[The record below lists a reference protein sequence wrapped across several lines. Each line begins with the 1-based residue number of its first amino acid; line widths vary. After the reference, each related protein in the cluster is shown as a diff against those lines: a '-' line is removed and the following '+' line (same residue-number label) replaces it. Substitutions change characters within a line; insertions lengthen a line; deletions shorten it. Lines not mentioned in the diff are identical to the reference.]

1 MKKLIVIVVTVLCT
15 ACSAQ
20 KTNPMKTF
28 DIDIFNKNKNQS
40 NRTIDTLKNGTI
52 IERRES
58 INFYEEFIKEKESF
72 FEKYSRFYKNGKLQL
87 EGQFLYNDFQKGI
100 WREYD
105 KEGNLIEETDYDK
118 EFEFTWERLLKLLA
132 ERNVDIRDV
141 NNTTI
146 RKQNGNW
153 RFDYIQDI
161 YIYDVIIHGKTGEV
175 LQDAKNVFQEGS

>member
-1 MKKLIVIVVTVLCT
+1 MKKLIAIVVTVLCT

-20 KTNPMKTF
+20 KTEPRKVF
-28 DIDIFNKNKNQS
+28 DIEVFHKNKVN
-40 NRTIDTLKNGTI
+40 NEYNFILEDGTTVRQ
-52 IERRES
+52 IEWKDEYDEIRYNNKS
-58 INFYEEFIKEKESF
+58 Y
-72 FEKYSRFYKNGKLQL
+72 FEIYTSYYKNGNLKMFV
-87 EGQFLYNDFQKGI
+87 ERFPNRFVKYIK
-100 WREYD
+100 EYD
-105 KEGNLIEETDYDK
+105 EEGNLIKETDYDK
-118 EFEFTWERLLKLLA
+118 EFEFTWEQLLKILE

-161 YIYDVIIHGKTGEV
+161 YIYDVIIHGKTGKV